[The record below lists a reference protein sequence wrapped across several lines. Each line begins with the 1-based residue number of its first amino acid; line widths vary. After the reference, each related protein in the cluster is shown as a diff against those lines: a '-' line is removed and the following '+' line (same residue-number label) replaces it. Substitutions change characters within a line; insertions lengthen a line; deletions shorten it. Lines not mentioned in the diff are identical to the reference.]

1 MATSSVGGRAPLD
14 GGCRPRWVKDGNDG
28 EAADGLAGDEEQK
41 AWPAGRLAAAG
52 GRPLGG
58 EVGHAAPQPPA
69 ERGRQR
75 GEIARAA

>member
-1 MATSSVGGRAPLD
+1 MSAAARPWTAIAAP
-14 GGCRPRWVKDGNDG
+14 
-28 EAADGLAGDEEQK
+28 DEEQK

-69 ERGRQR
+69 QRSPQR
-75 GEIARAA
+75 GGIARAA